1 MAIPAAISTWEGP
14 LRVERGNPG
23 LFRPERPGGVIL
35 LAFLGRTST
44 YDQQDPTL
52 SIPRQLRA
60 CQLVLPE
67 DALIVAHFYDVESGR
82 KDLVDRGKGGG
93 HQRMQIPVP
102 RDGGVDDLLEEA
114 RRPDRRFDVVICEDI
129 GRAGRRSHISTEIEH
144 QLEEAGVQLIASDE
158 PFHLGGS
165 GRRPK
170 NSTQVLTRRMKQG
183 VAEWYVIEML
193 EKAWGGF
200 EMHAEQ
206 GYNVG
211 KPCYGY
217 RAKHLPHP
225 VPAKRDKG
233 IKKSMLEVHSVEGPV
248 VQRAFNWRIT
258 ERLGY
263 QAIADRLNDDLVLN
277 PPPVPVI
284 PTRAVGHWTASNVRD
299 MLTNPKHTGHMVWN
313 RRARKG
319 KGKNRANPVDEWV
332 WSPEPVHEPLV
343 SLEEFVQAQEVAKR
357 TNRSRSKKNSR
368 QAAKNEYPLR
378 SFVFH
383 EQCGRR
389 MFGNQRRESRYH
401 SCSPKPDQRP
411 DDHPHTVRVREDV
424 LLDGINTFL
433 ATYVFGPYRKS
444 ILQDNLAS
452 LQEAQIDEHADHTA
466 TLQKALA
473 EAEAKLWRLASR
485 LESADELDEGLL
497 HVMNQRSAELRTQQQ
512 HLKDQLVDLAASA
525 SEVANPELIEE
536 LPTARIDL
544 HQLPVE
550 LTRRL
555 FEALRLTVTYDHTT
569 RSAVCQI
576 TLIGETIRAVQR
588 AIGDILAEAG
598 TSKKDLRGQNGRAG
612 LTCAPGRI
620 RTCDTWSR
628 KPVLYPLSYGGMA

>member
-1 MAIPAAISTWEGP
+1 M
-14 LRVERGNPG
+14 
-23 LFRPERPGGVIL
+23 
-35 LAFLGRTST
+35 AFLGRTST

-60 CQLVLPE
+60 CQLVLPQE
-67 DALIVAHFYDVESGR
+67 ALIVAHFYDVESGR

-93 HQRMQIPVP
+93 HTRMQIPVP

-129 GRAGRRSHISTEIEH
+129 GRAGRRAHISTEIEH

-170 NSTQVLTRRMKQG
+170 SSTQVLTRRMKQG

-200 EMHAEQ
+200 EMHTEQ

-233 IKKSMLEVHSVEGPV
+233 IKKSMLEVHPVEGPV
-248 VQRAFNWRIT
+248 VQRSFNWRIT

-263 QAIADRLNDDLVLN
+263 QAIADRLNEDPVLN
-277 PPPVPVI
+277 PPPTPVI
-284 PTRAVGHWTASNVRD
+284 PSRAVGCWTSSNVRD
-299 MLTNPKHTGHMVWN
+299 MITNPKHTGHMVWN

-319 KGKNRANPVDEWV
+319 KGRNRANPVEEWV

-343 SLEEFVQAQEVAKR
+343 SLEDFVQAQEVAKR
-357 TNRSRSKKNSR
+357 TNRSRSRKSSH

-411 DDHPHTVRVREDV
+411 DGHPHTVRVREDV

-433 ATYVFGPYRKS
+433 AAYVLGPYRKE
-444 ILQDNLAS
+444 ILQGNLS
-452 LQEAQIDEHADHTA
+452 KLHEAKIDEHAGRA
-466 TLQKALA
+466 SALEKALA
-473 EAEAKLWRLASR
+473 ETEAKLWRLGSH

-497 HVMNQRSAELRTQQQ
+497 QVMNQRSADLRAQQQ
-512 HLKDQLVDLAASA
+512 QIKNQLADLAESA
-525 SEVANPELIEE
+525 CEVANPDLIDE
-536 LPTARIDL
+536 LPISKIDL
-544 HQLPVE
+544 HRMPVE
-550 LTRRL
+550 LARRL
-555 FEALRLTVTYDHTT
+555 FEALRLTVTYDHAT
-569 RSAVCQI
+569 RNAVCQI
-576 TLIGETIRAVQR
+576 TLIGETIRAVQM
-588 AIGDILAEAG
+588 AIADVIAEIPAD
-598 TSKKDLRGQNGRAG
+598 KKDPHGESGGAG
-612 LTCAPGRI
+612 LCGAPGRI

-628 KPVLYPLSYGGMA
+628 KSLRASRVRWSREQQAH